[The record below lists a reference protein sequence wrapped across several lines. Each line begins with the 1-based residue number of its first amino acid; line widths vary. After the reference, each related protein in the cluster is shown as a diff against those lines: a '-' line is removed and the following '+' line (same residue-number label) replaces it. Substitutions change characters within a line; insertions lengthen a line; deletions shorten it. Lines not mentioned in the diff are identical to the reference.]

1 MLTNGHQ
8 FKKVSGSPLDSP
20 WFLSER
26 WGPGHWLWWSW
37 CCHSRCPEDSAL
49 LKTGRQNDS
58 GLFITGFIGLLEE
71 PLAVYT
77 IAPLVSKV
85 QADKVCCKC
94 CPFVHKF
101 ELQHE
106 GTPKL
111 QFKKGQFKI
120 SNGILNYLLL

>member
-58 GLFITGFIGLLEE
+58 
-71 PLAVYT
+71 VYT